1 MKTIFV
7 RVNGA
12 LAEALGTSRLAV
24 QLPSAATV
32 GDLID
37 YLQSKHPQAAE
48 LFSRAA
54 PVSSGKHLDPTA
66 ALTHQQEIALL
77 MPIAGG

>member
-1 MKTIFV
+1 MKTILV

-12 LAEALGTSRLAV
+12 LAEALGTSRLGV
-24 QLPSAATV
+24 QLPSSATV
-32 GDLID
+32 GDLIAH
-37 YLQSKHPQAAE
+37 LQRQYPQAAE

-54 PVSSGKHLDPTA
+54 PVASGKHLDPTA
-66 ALTHQQEIALL
+66 GLTHQQEIALL